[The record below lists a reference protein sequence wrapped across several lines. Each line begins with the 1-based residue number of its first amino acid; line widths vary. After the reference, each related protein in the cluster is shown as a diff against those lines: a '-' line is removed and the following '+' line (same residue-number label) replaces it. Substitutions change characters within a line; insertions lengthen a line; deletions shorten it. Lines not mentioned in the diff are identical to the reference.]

1 VSQPRALVTGAS
13 SGIGLAIARRLAA
26 EGYDLVVC
34 AEDPS
39 IHHRRAEL
47 ERNGVEVTPVRAD
60 LRDPA
65 AVDDLYSI
73 ASAPGALDVVALNA
87 GVGVGGGT
95 FGQTSLQNHLDVVR
109 LDVVSTVQLA
119 GLVIPDL
126 VRRRAGRLLFT
137 ASLVAEMAGPYQTT
151 YNASKAFV
159 ANFAAGLRYELKHS
173 GVTVTT
179 LLPGPVQTAFF
190 ARAGMGDTALGRMGK
205 EQPDLVARQA
215 VRALLRGR
223 STVIGGRLIALPS
236 AALIT
241 ALPQP
246 ARTWLQ
252 ALLSRPVRRA

>member
-47 ERNGVEVTPVRAD
+47 ERNGVEVTPVQAD

-159 ANFAAGLRYELKHS
+159 KHS